1 MILIG
6 LKIAARKDCCRSI
19 ARLRPLPHST
29 QKGEKLS
36 FLSLSVSLVGVTGFE
51 PATSSSR
58 TTSTFVL
65 SVNQAWDS
73 LQPGSKTAFN
83 LFFAAR
89 SRHVFLYS
97 PRALNP
103 YVGLR

>member
-1 MILIG
+1 MNLTTY
-6 LKIAARKDCCRSI
+6 
-19 ARLRPLPHST
+19 PLHVQSPVMGINHALT
-29 QKGEKLS
+29 M
-36 FLSLSVSLVGVTGFE
+36 VGVTGFE

-73 LQPGSKTAFN
+73 LKPDSKTAFN